1 MDQTLI
7 DKAKAAHPGAEL
19 FVLANSDHNIE
30 VLVRGPNAGDWK
42 QFRTMQ
48 QDDDTAPLALR
59 QLVITCMVHPTPQE
73 FALMLDTR
81 PGLVETFGRQL
92 IKIGGVSAATSVKK
106 V

>member
-1 MDQTLI
+1 
-7 DKAKAAHPGAEL
+7 
-19 FVLANSDHNIE
+19 
-30 VLVRGPNAGDWK
+30 
-42 QFRTMQ
+42 
-48 QDDDTAPLALR
+48 
-59 QLVITCMVHPTPQE
+59 MVHPTPQE